1 LTKEGQISKSDEEK
15 SSVINIEQR
24 KAIDIIVGSDEL
36 ECIVLH
42 NDEII
47 KPVEIFHYNVGRK
60 VFKLADHSGIIRWI
74 NLEDIKE
81 LILE

>member
-1 LTKEGQISKSDEEK
+1 MSRPDEEK
-15 SSVINIEQR
+15 SSIINIEQR

-36 ECIVLH
+36 DGIVLH

-74 NLEDIKE
+74 KLEDIKE
-81 LILE
+81 LLLS